1 MHDDSGTQASQR
13 KNGGQFGK
21 PTFAS
26 QMTGLTQKILPGPSE
41 VQSPGPPSLS
51 QWSLTSPLASL
62 SPFICQTEREAEA
75 MSRVLRDGGS
85 CLSP

>member
-1 MHDDSGTQASQR
+1 MLWEQEMSHSSLPGRSHGSEVRDDSGTQVSQR

-41 VQSPGPPSLS
+41 VQSPGPP
-51 QWSLTSPLASL
+51 
-62 SPFICQTEREAEA
+62 
-75 MSRVLRDGGS
+75 
-85 CLSP
+85 